1 MKNEKLEYVGV
12 VESVSRIAGAF
23 VGTLVVGCKEMA
35 SCVKE
40 YTAPKPE
47 PKMST
52 KVAER
57 PVNSLSEKKI
67 SRAVKVKKKTT
78 SRRAKVKK
86 KVEEPK
92 NSSRGQ
98 NRHPKS
104 RASAETKI
112 TVETPETQGPRAEAK
127 QSSGKSSGK
136 KSVEAD

>member
-1 MKNEKLEYVGV
+1 MKNEKSEYVGV

-23 VGTLVVGCKEMA
+23 VGALVVGCKETA
-35 SCVKE
+35 IRVKE
-40 YTAPKPE
+40 YTGPKPE
-47 PKMST
+47 PEAST
-52 KVAER
+52 KVSEK
-57 PVNSLSEKKI
+57 PVNSLSEKKT

-98 NRHPKS
+98 SRHPRS

-112 TVETPETQGPRAEAK
+112 TVETPETQGPRAEAE
-127 QSSGKSSGK
+127 QSSGNSSGK